1 MSMTSSYRKI
11 TDLLRDRETVTMQ
24 IRAHRVITLR
34 KQQLLCNT
42 SIMSLAGKK
51 NKSIEGRLNTVE
63 KHLDK
68 LNDQMKV
75 IEEEI
80 SKVFYVRANLDS
92 LIEDAE
98 CQEEEVSNALV
109 ELTLSVS

>member
-1 MSMTSSYRKI
+1 MTSSYRKI
-11 TDLLRDRETVTMQ
+11 TDLLRDYETVTMQ

-34 KQQLLCNT
+34 KQQLLCNS
-42 SIMSLAGKK
+42 SILSLAGKK
-51 NKSIEGRLNTVE
+51 NKSIEGRVNAVE
-63 KHLDK
+63 KQLDK

-98 CQEEEVSNALV
+98 YQEGELSNALA
-109 ELTLSVS
+109 ELTLSLS